1 MEIQWEKTTCQ
12 QTGIGFVCLTSKRQ
26 PNKWDNICVA
36 LNTIII
42 VKRSRSFFSTSFYCT
57 VWVYTFRWF
66 FPSSWRIFFPEIFF
80 STYFG
85 KTAQMLLH
93 CMTDERET
101 EKCATFYIIYIFQ
114 CLWIYWTSF
123 RLFWDHFLSFVFFSL
138 FFFWVE

>member
-66 FPSSWRIFFPEIFF
+66 FPSSWRIFFRKFFFLLISAKQLKCCCIAWQMKEKQKSAQHFILYIFF
-80 STYFG
+80 SACESTELHFVNFGTIFFHLYF
-85 KTAQMLLH
+85 
-93 CMTDERET
+93 
-101 EKCATFYIIYIFQ
+101 FP
-114 CLWIYWTSF
+114 
-123 RLFWDHFLSFVFFSL
+123 FFS
-138 FFFWVE
+138 FG